1 MCIRDS
7 DYLLLGLVGALPRR
21 GGFRRYPPGRGSD
34 DRHHD
39 DRDGRHDGYRLGAL
53 ALLAGGSLR
62 FGEILVELLRHLTR
76 VAHAGFH
83 LLPGLAC

>member
-1 MCIRDS
+1 MI
-7 DYLLLGLVGALPRR
+7 AATAIAN
-21 GGFRRYPPGRGSD
+21 
-34 DRHHD
+34 
-39 DRDGRHDGYRLGAL
+39 GRHDSYRLGAL
-53 ALLAGGSLR
+53 AFLAGGSLR